1 MGPTVGDTMKYKATM
16 ALIIALFAIVFY
28 IAFAFRKI
36 PRNVSPWRFGLSA
49 IIALTHDILFVVGI
63 YSILGYFFGV
73 EIDALFITA
82 LLTILGF
89 SVHDTIV
96 VFDRLRENLKNMGR
110 DVSFGDVA
118 NQALTQTMAR
128 SLNTSISTLFTL
140 CALLFLGSP
149 SIFYFVLA
157 LVLGT
162 IVGTYSSIFVASPVL
177 VWWHNRA
184 MGQKQR

>member
-1 MGPTVGDTMKYKATM
+1 MKYKA
-16 ALIIALFAIVFY
+16 LIALLIALGAIVIY

-36 PRNVSPWRFGLSA
+36 PRKVSPWRFGISA
-49 IIALTHDILFVVGI
+49 IIALAHDILFVVGV
-63 YSILGYFFGV
+63 YAILGKFMNI

-96 VFDRLRENLKNMGR
+96 VFDRLRENLKNLSR
-110 DVSFGDVA
+110 DVTFKDVA

-140 CALLFLGSP
+140 VALLIFGSS
-149 SIFYFVLA
+149 SIYYFVLA

-162 IVGTYSSIFVASPVL
+162 IIGTYSSIFIASPVL
-177 VWWHNRA
+177 VWWNNKA
-184 MGQKQR
+184 EKEI